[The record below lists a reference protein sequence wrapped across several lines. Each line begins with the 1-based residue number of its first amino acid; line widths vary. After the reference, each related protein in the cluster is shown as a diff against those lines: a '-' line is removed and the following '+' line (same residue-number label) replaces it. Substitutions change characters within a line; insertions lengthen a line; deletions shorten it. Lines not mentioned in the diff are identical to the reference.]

1 MPRFQWKAGK
11 ARHGF
16 GTEDSTNRC
25 LPSDGNWT
33 RTWTSASVKPWLSLQ
48 NAPKWHGSSESQINI
63 LTITRVRV
71 LANRF
76 PSVVL
81 FWQKIMIL
89 KHVPGFVS
97 FLYGTVPVWWWPS
110 LNLARRGHWWQSLVQ
125 NKLGTPQNVENV
137 ECRSMIDARSR
148 VQLDAC
154 PLLAFYCSNPDADI
168 HTRSYEYTHDTNGMH
183 VDALWV
189 SKCLQRSGVLCLL
202 NLRRLTANGCE
213 WNKDGI

>member
-33 RTWTSASVKPWLSLQ
+33 RTWTSASVKPWLLLQ

-76 PSVVL
+76 TSVVL
-81 FWQKIMIL
+81 FWQKIIIL

-137 ECRSMIDARSR
+137 EVWLMQDL
-148 VQLDAC
+148 V
-154 PLLAFYCSNPDADI
+154 CSPTLVRCSHFIAATPMRTYIRD
-168 HTRSYEYTHDTNGMH
+168 HTSTLMTLTGCMLMPFGSPN
-183 VDALWV
+183 V
-189 SKCLQRSGVLCLL
+189 SKEAGFSVSWTWEGWQQMD
-202 NLRRLTANGCE
+202 ANGTRTAY
-213 WNKDGI
+213 I